1 MKINA
6 KEERPKIHFLVI
18 LTAIAAALILYL
30 IFWARE
36 AHPIAVCSIAIAYFS
51 AVVISLV
58 AAFFRQIRFNL
69 YSYNTVFYI
78 GFALFMLSVVLTF
91 VMVLQWLLQDPTLFG
106 PDFVLYIL
114 SDSAKN
120 YMVISFPFILLFS
133 GGLCISNIALICHE
147 GRRFVNI
154 IGIILSVLMLGGA
167 ISPVCPDVLC
177 DRQ

>member
-18 LTAIAAALILYL
+18 LTIIAAALILYL

-69 YSYNTVFYI
+69 YSYNTVFY
-78 GFALFMLSVVLTF
+78 MLSKTK
-91 VMVLQWLLQDPTLFG
+91 QQD
-106 PDFVLYIL
+106 
-114 SDSAKN
+114 A
-120 YMVISFPFILLFS
+120 VISAQKGSYLTASAMPRRNRIGSLETSNHQLGWWWKKLIAIKIL
-133 GGLCISNIALICHE
+133 
-147 GRRFVNI
+147 
-154 IGIILSVLMLGGA
+154 
-167 ISPVCPDVLC
+167 
-177 DRQ
+177 Q

>member
-18 LTAIAAALILYL
+18 LTIIAAALILYL

-69 YSYNTVFYI
+69 YSYNSRSDLCHGAAMAPSGSDTVR
-78 GFALFMLSVVLTF
+78 A
-91 VMVLQWLLQDPTLFG
+91 
-106 PDFVLYIL
+106 
-114 SDSAKN
+114 
-120 YMVISFPFILLFS
+120 
-133 GGLCISNIALICHE
+133 GLRTVYSE
-147 GRRFVNI
+147 
-154 IGIILSVLMLGGA
+154 
-167 ISPVCPDVLC
+167 
-177 DRQ
+177 